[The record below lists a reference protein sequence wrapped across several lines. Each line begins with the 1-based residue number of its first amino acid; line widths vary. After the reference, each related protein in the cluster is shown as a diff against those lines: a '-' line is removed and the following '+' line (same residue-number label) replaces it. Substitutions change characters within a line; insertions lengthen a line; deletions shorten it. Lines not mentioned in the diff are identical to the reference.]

1 MPCPTLQQ
9 GAFDR
14 ADPVNCNNQGD
25 VKRWLAKYIEGGA
38 PPPAGTTFQLPDR
51 RETDP
56 PTSDKRCAFVCDN
69 KATKKQLRACI
80 FGSLLMCGTAL
91 QPCHPR
97 EHAGAQGPGIKA
109 LKLRLL
115 LCWCRLEVR
124 VKTEPS
130 LRPTRPPSAR
140 AAAVA
145 PGGYAAV
152 ADGGVLNEVIE
163 QEAREAR

>member
-1 MPCPTLQQ
+1 M
-9 GAFDR
+9 G
-14 ADPVNCNNQGD
+14 
-25 VKRWLAKYIEGGA
+25 
-38 PPPAGTTFQLPDR
+38 
-51 RETDP
+51 
-56 PTSDKRCAFVCDN
+56 
-69 KATKKQLRACI
+69 
-80 FGSLLMCGTAL
+80 
-91 QPCHPR
+91 
-97 EHAGAQGPGIKA
+97 A
-109 LKLRLL
+109 LKPRLL
-115 LCWCRLEVR
+115 LCRCRLEVR

>member
-1 MPCPTLQQ
+1 L
-9 GAFDR
+9 F
-14 ADPVNCNNQGD
+14 
-25 VKRWLAKYIEGGA
+25 
-38 PPPAGTTFQLPDR
+38 
-51 RETDP
+51 
-56 PTSDKRCAFVCDN
+56 
-69 KATKKQLRACI
+69 
-80 FGSLLMCGTAL
+80 
-91 QPCHPR
+91 
-97 EHAGAQGPGIKA
+97 
-109 LKLRLL
+109 
-115 LCWCRLEVR
+115 WCRLEVK